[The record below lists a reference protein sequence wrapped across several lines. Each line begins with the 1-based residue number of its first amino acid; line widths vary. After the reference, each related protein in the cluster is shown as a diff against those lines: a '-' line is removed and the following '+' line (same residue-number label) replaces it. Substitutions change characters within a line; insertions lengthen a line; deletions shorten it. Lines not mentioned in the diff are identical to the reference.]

1 MRILVTGGLGFIGS
15 NFILKLLN
23 ENNEY
28 DVINN
33 ALRRKAEK
41 LGLLKEYRTL
51 PIEWEIK
58 VTIGDTK

>member
-1 MRILVTGGLGFIGS
+1 MTII
-15 NFILKLLN
+15 KLNIDDEN
-23 ENNEY
+23 ELTNNEY
-28 DVINN
+28 DVVNN